1 MAQNDQ
7 AQTDQSRGGDG
18 IQGEGNYDAAR
29 RYRKEQETFA
39 RSGKVDQ
46 AAHEAEEALNG
57 PEGEELERAR
67 RDSGQV
73 GEGMKPG

>member
-7 AQTDQSRGGDG
+7 TQNDPGQAGDG
-18 IQGEGNYDAAR
+18 VQGEGNYDAAR
-29 RYRKEQETFA
+29 GYRKEQETFA
-39 RSGKVDQ
+39 RSGKVDK
-46 AAHEAEEALNG
+46 AAHEAEEALDG

-67 RDSGQV
+67 RESGQV